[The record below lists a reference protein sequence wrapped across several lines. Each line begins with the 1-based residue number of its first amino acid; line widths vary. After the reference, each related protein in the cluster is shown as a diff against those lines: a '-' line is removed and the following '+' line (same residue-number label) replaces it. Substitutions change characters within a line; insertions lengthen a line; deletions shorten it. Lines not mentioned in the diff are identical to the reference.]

1 MTTKKD
7 IYSNIKEF
15 SKLSNLERTI
25 VSILAGLTIEKAE
38 YDNLKQ
44 IFLKLDVDKNGK
56 LSKQEILNGLRI
68 DDASS

>member
-25 VSILAGLTIEKAE
+25 VSILAGLTIDKAE
-38 YDNLKQ
+38 YDNFKQ

-56 LSKQEILNGLRI
+56 LSKEEILNGLRI